1 MKLGYRIPSLNKKI
15 AARTSVKRLAQN
27 LFKIKAPRG
36 YGWITNPE
44 KFAYNKV
51 YNKTSKGC
59 VSIFILL
66 LTTAF
71 ALLYFIK
78 FHITI

>member
-1 MKLGYRIPSLNKKI
+1 MKFGYRIPSLNKKI

-27 LFKIKAPRG
+27 LFKIKAPKG
-36 YGWITNPE
+36 YGWVTNPQ

-59 VSIFILL
+59 LSIYLIIVSVVFVLL
-66 LTTAF
+66 F
-71 ALLYFIK
+71 LLF
-78 FHITI
+78 